1 MHTTRN
7 PTLNR
12 YQNLMIHQKNLQTIK
27 KVKQK
32 QLEQMKIQ
40 NKYNLFA
47 TFKLA
52 KLRSIFS
59 QKPEV

>member
-32 QLEQMKIQ
+32 QLEQLKIQ

-47 TFKLA
+47 NFKLA
-52 KLRSIFS
+52 KLRAIFS
-59 QKPEV
+59 QNPKV